1 MYIDD
6 EKARKLMIEIL
17 YINDDPEGIK
27 ALDDWIEKSGIEKVY
42 EKNMDILIGMIMD
55 EEMVKEVNIRM
66 RYANKN

>member
-6 EKARKLMIEIL
+6 DKARELMIEIL
-17 YINDDPEGIK
+17 DTSDDPEGVK
-27 ALDDWIEKSGIEKVY
+27 ALDNWIEKSGIEKVF
-42 EKNMDILIGMIMD
+42 EKNIDILIGMIMD

>member
-6 EKARKLMIEIL
+6 DEARKLMIEIL
-17 YINDDPEGIK
+17 DINDDQEGIEV
-27 ALDDWIEKSGIEKVY
+27 LDDWIDKSGIEKVF
-42 EKNMDILIGMIMD
+42 EKNMEILIGLIMD

>member
-6 EKARKLMIEIL
+6 DKAIKLMIEIL
-17 YINDDPEGIK
+17 DINDDQEGIK
-27 ALDDWIEKSGIEKVY
+27 VLDDWIDKSGIEKVF
-42 EKNMDILIGMIMD
+42 EKNIEILIGMIMD